1 MDTLSDFDNP
11 VDFLKDCFKVAV
23 DAADPSE
30 VISKF
35 LPPLPKGKV
44 LVVGAGKAAASMAKA
59 VEKEWLEKVDLNGL
73 VITRYSHGLPLKKI
87 ECLEAGH
94 PVPDE
99 AGELAA
105 SKIFEKVK
113 ELTKDDLLLVLVSG
127 GGSSLLSLPIEG
139 ISNNDIKKVTKDLLK
154 SGAPITDINI
164 VRKHVSK
171 IQGGKLSLASK
182 ASVCSLII
190 SDVVGDNPSD
200 IASGPCAA
208 DPSTFLDSKKVLE
221 KWKVV
226 PPKNILE
233 HIEKGISGQIEDTP
247 KPGDKRLENTK
258 NFIIAT
264 AKSSISAAMKHSHFN
279 GIDCIS
285 MGDAITGEAKDVGEV
300 IAGWA
305 NEISLYPESGIKKP
319 VLILSGGECTV
330 TVTGDGR
337 GGRCA
342 EFLLSVALKL
352 DSLGAN
358 RIYGIAADTDGIDGV
373 SPHAGVYFD
382 PLTIK
387 KVRDLKIDP
396 NLCLENNNALGVFEP
411 ISQVI
416 TTGPTRTN
424 VNDFRAILVL

>member
-1 MDTLSDFDNP
+1 MDILSNFDSP
-11 VDFLKDCFKVAV
+11 VNFLKNCFKVAV
-23 DAADPSE
+23 DAADPSK

-35 LPPLPKGKV
+35 LPSLPKGRV
-44 LVVGAGKAAASMAKA
+44 LVIGAGKAAASMAKA
-59 VEKEWLEKVDLNGL
+59 VEEEWLEKTDLHGL

-99 AGELAA
+99 AGEIA
-105 SKIFEKVK
+105 SSRIFKKVE
-113 ELTKDDLLLVLVSG
+113 ELSKDDLLLVLISG
-127 GGSSLLSLPIEG
+127 GGSSLLSLPMDG
-139 ISNNDIKKVTKDLLK
+139 ISNNDIKNVTKDLLK

-171 IQGGKLSLASK
+171 IQGGKLALASK
-182 ASVCSLII
+182 APVHTLII

-200 IASGPCAA
+200 IASGPCSA

-226 PPKNILE
+226 PPKNILD
-233 HIEKGISGQIEDTP
+233 HLEKGISGKIEDTP

-258 NFIIAT
+258 NLIIAT
-264 AKSSISAAMKHSHFN
+264 AKSSISAAMKHSHLN

-305 NEISLYPESGIKKP
+305 NEISLYPESGLKKP
-319 VLILSGGECTV
+319 ILILSGGECTV
-330 TVTGDGR
+330 TVTGNGR

-352 DSLGAN
+352 DSLNTKG
-358 RIYGIAADTDGIDGV
+358 IYGIAADTDGIDGV
-373 SPHAGVYFD
+373 SPHAGVFFD
-382 PLTIK
+382 PFTIE
-387 KVRDLKIDP
+387 KVRKMKIDP
-396 NLCLENNNALGVFEP
+396 ILCLENNNALGVFEP
-411 ISQVI
+411 LNQVI